1 MKKRIWISLFL
12 LIILSTYQINY
23 NTQFNLKL
31 NIEEIIIENNNIL
44 DETEVK
50 KDLNFLYN
58 SNLFFI
64 KKNKIENNL
73 RNNSFIES
81 LKIKKVYPNK
91 IKIKIFEKK
100 PLFILQDKKTKYY
113 YTNNHDIINY
123 IKIEKFKNLP
133 YVIGDKEN
141 FETLYKNLKK
151 LKFPISIIKSYRLY
165 ESKRWDLIT
174 YDNKIIKL
182 PIENYEDSLNNF
194 ISFVKKDNFKNFKL
208 FDYRINNQLILK

>member
-1 MKKRIWISLFL
+1 MKKRILISLFL

-23 NTQFNLKL
+23 NSPLNFKL
-31 NIEEIIIENNNIL
+31 NIEEIIVENNNFL
-44 DETEVK
+44 EESEVK

-58 SNLFFI
+58 SNLFLI

-81 LKIKKVYPNK
+81 LEIKKVYPNK
-91 IKIKIFEKK
+91 IKIKIFEKN
-100 PLFILQDKKTKYY
+100 PIFILQDKKKKYY
-113 YTNNHDIINY
+113 YTSNDDTIDY
-123 IKIEKFKNLP
+123 VKIEKFKNLP
-133 YVIGDKEN
+133 YIIGDKEN
-141 FETLYKNLKK
+141 FKNLYKNLKK
-151 LKFPISIIKSYRLY
+151 LKFPISIIKSFRLY

-174 YDNKIIKL
+174 NDNKIIKL

-194 ISFVKKDNFKNFKL
+194 ISFVKKDNFKKFKL